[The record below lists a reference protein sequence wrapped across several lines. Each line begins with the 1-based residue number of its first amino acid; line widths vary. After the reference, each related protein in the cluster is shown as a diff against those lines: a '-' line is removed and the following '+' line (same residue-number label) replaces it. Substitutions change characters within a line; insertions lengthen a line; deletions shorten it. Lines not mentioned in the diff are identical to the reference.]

1 MTWRISPSP
10 KFVFRPVLRR
20 VRLGQARAGGQKMP
34 KKPRIIVVSTPKMA
48 VFWAEMD
55 DPRATSTQ
63 VGPAE
68 GPEAADMH
76 VQTPRPVTCRAVGFL
91 GDLGFLSLFG
101 LKNTSFHLYK
111 LNESMTRPA
120 TPDDQNRPQP
130 RFSQV
135 QKMQILTNFEKS
147 WQIQK
152 KTKKIKSN
160 AKHEKKKRLSE
171 V

>member
-1 MTWRISPSP
+1 
-10 KFVFRPVLRR
+10 
-20 VRLGQARAGGQKMP
+20 
-34 KKPRIIVVSTPKMA
+34 MA
-48 VFWAEMD
+48 VFWAGMD

-120 TPDDQNRPQP
+120 TPDDQICLQTPFFEARTPNFRPIFG
-130 RFSQV
+130 RIGHFSAPAAPIGL
-135 QKMQILTNFEKS
+135 KTGLSILISAPLSVSECQMAS
-147 WQIQK
+147 
-152 KTKKIKSN
+152 KTAQTWPNHGPKKIKI
-160 AKHEKKKRLSE
+160 EDPKKSKF
-171 V
+171 